1 MKITFVNP
9 SQKTKYPQPPIGL
22 ALLAGIAESKGN
34 VVQIVDLNVNNEPK
48 FNPVLSDLI
57 GITAMTPTIV
67 EAQKLLKDMSW
78 LACKKV
84 IGGVHPTIFPDSISN
99 VDFVVRGEGENFL
112 DYLIGKVNNPPR
124 LENLDYLPYPAY
136 NLLEMDRYKPHPPHG
151 KYGKWLP
158 MLTSRGC
165 PYKCSFCS
173 KAVFGNKYRHMSPIR
188 VVEEIKY
195 YIGRYKIK
203 ELGFYDDVFTM
214 NESHTLDLLELLGP
228 LGIKWSCETRVN
240 LVNEQLL
247 RKMKKAGCY
256 SISYGLESGSQ
267 RILNTI
273 SKDTTLEQN
282 RKAIELTNKV
292 GIETVGYFIIGSPN
306 EGVLDIAKTVEFSKS
321 IPLDYAQFAIST
333 PLPGSEL
340 FSIWSKTHT
349 TEDWSKYS
357 YEGSSEGPI
366 FDDLIGRK
374 SLNLLKSWT
383 YRQFYI
389 RLSYIWKRLLKLRS
403 FADIRVS
410 IQGFRMLLER

>member
-1 MKITFVNP
+1 MKITFINP
-9 SQKTKYPQPPIGL
+9 SQRTRYPQPPIGL
-22 ALLAGIAESKGN
+22 ALLAGIAKSRGHK
-34 VVQIVDLNVNNEPK
+34 VQIVDLNVNNEPK

-67 EAQKLLKDMSW
+67 EAQKLLKSMSW

-84 IGGVHPTIFPDSISN
+84 IGGVHPTIFPEDNTN
-99 VDFVVRGEGENFL
+99 VDYVVRGEGENFL
-112 DYLIGKVNNPPR
+112 DYLFEKINTPPR
-124 LENLDYLPYPAY
+124 VDSLDLLPYPAY
-136 NLLEMDRYKPHPPHG
+136 SLLEMDRYKPHPPHG

-195 YIGRYKIK
+195 YIGRYKVREI
-203 ELGFYDDVFTM
+203 GFYDDVFTM

-247 RKMKKAGCY
+247 KSMKKAGCY

-267 RILNTI
+267 KILNTI
-273 SKDTTLEQN
+273 SKDITLDQN
-282 RKAIELTNKV
+282 RKAILLTHKA
-292 GIETVGYFIIGSPN
+292 GIESVGYFMVGAPN

-321 IPLDYAQFAIST
+321 IPLDYAQFSIAM

-340 FSIWSKTHT
+340 YSIWSSNHPT
-349 TEDWSKYS
+349 TDWSKFH
-357 YEGSSEGPI
+357 YEGSSDSPI
-366 FDDLIGRK
+366 FDELLSRK
-374 SLNLLKSWT
+374 ELNFLKGWA
-383 YRQFYI
+383 YKQFYI
-389 RLSYIWKRLLKLRS
+389 RFKYILYKLLRLRS
-403 FADIRVS
+403 FSDIKVS
-410 IQGFRMLLER
+410 FQGLRMLLER